1 MRLTMIE
8 INIDPV
14 LLRLGPLMITW
25 HGFFT
30 AVGVLAG
37 IWLATRFA
45 VERGYTEDDI
55 MSIALWSVVGGII
68 GARLFHVVDAWDY
81 YAADPVAILRVNEG
95 GLAIWGTIVG
105 GPIGG
110 AIYAYRN
117 NLSIPRLLDICG
129 LGLILGMA
137 IGRLGDIVNGEHHGS
152 GSSMPWS
159 VSFNHPQTLGEI
171 GVPVHLAVGYELI
184 WDMLI
189 FAVCTWLLY
198 KRVFPRDSMVF
209 TAMIALYSAGRVVVQ
224 FFRLDQPFLFGL
236 SQAQFLSFA
245 VGAGAVW
252 ILVYQWTRASRSAIE
267 DDLDDDFE
275 DDDEPVAP
283 ATSANVGPAGPA
295 SPS

>member
-1 MRLTMIE
+1 MPLTMIE

-55 MSIALWSVVGGII
+55 MSIALWSVVGGIV
-68 GARLFHVVDAWDY
+68 GARLFHVVDAWPY
-81 YAADPVAILRVNEG
+81 YAADPLAILRVNEG
-95 GLAIWGTIVG
+95 GLAICGTIVG

-117 NLSIPRLLDICG
+117 HLSIPRLLDICG

-152 GSSMPWS
+152 PTNLPWS
-159 VSFNHPQTLGEI
+159 VTYDHPQTLGEI
-171 GVPVHLAVGYELI
+171 GVSVHLAVGYELI
-184 WDMLI
+184 LDMLI

-198 KRVFPRDSMVF
+198 RRLMPRDSMVF
-209 TAMIALYSAGRVVVQ
+209 TTLIALYSMGRVVIQ
-224 FFRLDQPFLFGL
+224 FFRLDAPFFLGL

-245 VGAGAVW
+245 IGAIAIW
-252 ILVYQWTRASRSAIE
+252 LLVYQWTRASRAAADAELAALE
-267 DDLDDDFE
+267 DE
-275 DDDEPVAP
+275 DDDEELP
-283 ATSANVGPAGPA
+283 AATNVSTAGPEA
-295 SPS
+295 H